1 MSTSLFTSISNAVL
15 VDQSSTTPLQLP
27 QEFPF
32 ALMIASGM
40 WYIQQKT
47 KSQLMK
53 RQEQFMGKERY
64 MKHFT
69 VKQHHEFVTALKT
82 GSADHGFHNDKGLP
96 EDGNG
101 LGIYSQRL
109 SYNEWHR
116 LSCARLAYNELAE
129 KTPIRTF

>member
-1 MSTSLFTSISNAVL
+1 MSVSLFPSISNAVL
-15 VDQSSTTPLQLP
+15 VNQSSTTPLQLP

-32 ALMIASGM
+32 ALMVASGM

-53 RQEQFMGKERY
+53 RQELFMGKESY

-69 VKQHHEFVTALKT
+69 AKHQLAFDTVLET
-82 GSADHGFHNDKGLP
+82 GSADHGLHNDKGLP
-96 EDGNG
+96 EEGNG
-101 LGIYSQRL
+101 LGMYSQRL

-129 KTPIRTF
+129 KTPMRTF